1 MTSIMP
7 SGSEHHRR
15 LTDLLEE
22 YCTDE
27 WKTLMRERNTVLHF
41 SAGQT
46 IFKQG
51 LTAEHMYMIKHGK
64 VKVFNT
70 VTHGIDRMVRL
81 AADGEVLGHRGLGDD
96 FTYTVT
102 AEALTETSVN
112 IIPLS
117 LFISVLKA
125 NSLFCYHFMLFMA
138 EELRLSEHQMANFL
152 NMTVVQRVAKAIKIN
167 VDAFGFDTEDPTL
180 ISYTISRTEMAQYAG
195 TTYESV
201 IRSLAQLNDN
211 KVIEIAGKGIRIP
224 SYQKLLQVI
233 YPEPKKD

>member
-1 MTSIMP
+1 MP

-15 LTDLLEE
+15 LTDLIEE
-22 YCTDE
+22 FCTEE

-41 SAGQT
+41 KEGQT

-51 LTAEHMYMIKHGK
+51 LTAEHMYMIKNGK
-64 VKVFNT
+64 VKVFST
-70 VTHGIDRMVRL
+70 VTPGIDRLVRL

-102 AEALTETSVN
+102 AEALTDTSLN

-125 NSLFCYHFMLFMA
+125 NGTFCYHFMLFMA

-152 NMTVVQRVAKAIKIN
+152 NMTVVQRVAKAVKIN
-167 VDAFGFDTEDPTL
+167 VDAFGFATDDPTL
-180 ISYTISRTEMAQYAG
+180 LSYTISRAEIAQFAG

-201 IRSLAQLNDN
+201 IRSLAQLSDK
-211 KVIEIAGKGIRIP
+211 KVIEIVGKGIRVP
-224 SYQKLLQVI
+224 SYQHLLEVI
-233 YPEPKKD
+233 YPTVR